1 MEAAMVETSA
11 DERIRARAQQL
22 WEQAG
27 RPEGRQDEFWYQA
40 QQDIREMEKLREQA
54 EAPPPMIL
62 PG

>member
-1 MEAAMVETSA
+1 MVETSA